1 MSRPADWWIVKVLGR
16 QKYLC
21 LSLIAFMLTGPI
33 VGHLKGPVA
42 SLVMYGILTLV
53 FITGP
58 LTASRSRTELIATA
72 LFAAMTLSTGVF
84 STLYFEVAPFTTL
97 MGVVFFAY
105 LTYLLGRQLLH
116 IDTRVDAETLWMSV
130 NVFILAGLFFAF
142 LYGFVAYIQPNAFV
156 GKFMDSA
163 LQDQLYGFVYFSFV
177 TLTTLGYGDLTPNTV
192 MIATITY
199 MEALFGQ
206 LYVAILI
213 ASLVGLYAS
222 SRNDPG

>member
-1 MSRPADWWIVKVLGR
+1 MSRPADWQIVKILGR
-16 QKYLC
+16 QKYLFV
-21 LSLIAFMLTGPI
+21 SLIAFMLTGPI

-42 SLVMYGILTLV
+42 SLVMYGILMLV

-58 LTASRSRTELIATA
+58 LTASRSRSELIATA
-72 LFAAMTLSTGVF
+72 LFASMTLLTGVF
-84 STLYFEVAPFTTL
+84 SALYFEVPLFTTL
-97 MGVVFFAY
+97 MGVIFFAY

-116 IDTRVDAETLWMSV
+116 IDAQVDAEMLWMSV

-142 LYGFVAYIQPNAFV
+142 LNGFVAYIQPDAFV
-156 GKFMDSA
+156 GKFMDTA
-163 LQDQLYGFVYFSFV
+163 LEDQIYGFVYFSFV
-177 TLTTLGYGDLTPNTV
+177 TLTTQGYGDLTPNTI

-213 ASLVGLYAS
+213 ARLVGLYAG